1 MGAVLMRRIFA
12 LFLAP
17 VALTSASVYA
27 QEFGSGLIVQAAIP
41 PDFNRGHNVSVR
53 EQARPDYDPIGVPIG
68 GIVLYPRVE
77 AGAGATTNT
86 YLTAQDVTASPF
98 LYQAASARLET
109 RWSRHSFRVLT
120 STTNREYLGQSQRN
134 EHLWNVN
141 ALGRLDL
148 GKSVKVEANLA
159 SSRNFENLFSGEV
172 VPTVAALSKYQFS
185 MASLKTTYVE
195 GRFRGTSIVDYN
207 KIDFSSVPLRAGGQL
222 DQNFRDRNIARATV
236 QLEYAYS
243 PSVALF
249 GQITGS
255 EIQYDSDPPL
265 GRERLDSRS
274 VRLLGGMNVDIA
286 GSWRGNI
293 GVGYVVRDYK
303 STTYD
308 TIRGITAEFNVETF
322 PTQRL
327 TLGLSGRRVAEDI
340 SVGIPR
346 PSFNS
351 SLAVR
356 SDYELLR
363 NMIISAGGEY
373 QRQSRGRETIRATA
387 SGRYLAS
394 RRINIQGTLSYT
406 ERSSEDIREG
416 RLEVSVAYQL

>member
-1 MGAVLMRRIFA
+1 MKRIYA
-12 LFLAP
+12 LFLAL
-17 VALTSASVYA
+17 VGLTSESAHA
-27 QEFGSGLIVQAAIP
+27 QEFGSGLINQAAIL

-53 EQARPDYDPIGVPIG
+53 EQARPSYDVIGVPIG
-68 GIVLYPRVE
+68 GVVLYPRVE

-86 YLTAQDVTASPF
+86 YLTSQDATASPF
-98 LYQAASARLET
+98 LYQAASARVET
-109 RWSRHSFRVLT
+109 RWSRHFLRVLA

-141 ALGRLDL
+141 ALGRVDL
-148 GKSVKVEANLA
+148 GNSVKVEANLS
-159 SSRNFENLFSGEV
+159 SSRNFENLLSGEA
-172 VPTVAALSKYQFS
+172 VPTVAALSKYQYS
-185 MASLKTTYVE
+185 IAALKTTYLE
-195 GRFRGTSIVDYN
+195 GRFRATAIADYN
-207 KIDFSSVPLRAGGQL
+207 KLDFSTVPLRAGGQL

-243 PSVALF
+243 PSIALF

-265 GRERLDSRS
+265 GREKLDSRS
-274 VRLLGGMNVDIA
+274 VRLLGGINVDIA
-286 GSWRGNI
+286 GSWRGSI
-293 GVGYVVRDYK
+293 GVGYVVRDYA

-308 TIRGITAEFNVETF
+308 SIRGITAEFNIETF

-327 TLGLSGRRVAEDI
+327 TLGLSGQRVAEDI
-340 SVGIPR
+340 SIGIPR
-346 PSFNS
+346 PSFNN

-356 SDYELLR
+356 TDYELLR

-373 QRQSRGRETIRATA
+373 LRQSAGRETIRATA

-394 RRINIQGTLSYT
+394 RRINIQGTFSYT
-406 ERSSEDIREG
+406 QRNSEDLREG